1 MKKYALLIGAALS
14 TNAALAAEMAT
25 VDWSS
30 VPSNTVT
37 LFYPAQSSYQW
48 LRSSEHKNAQRET
61 VEGQACVTCH
71 KGEEK
76 ALGDKLVQE
85 GDLEPTPVEGKNGWV
100 DLAVQAAYDDQNA
113 YFRFQWKT
121 HGDQPGIEYPYY
133 RFDGKAWKVYGGPR
147 LNLDVQDGDQPA
159 IYEDRLTLMVDDGK
173 VPLFATQGCWA
184 TCHDGERDMPGA
196 VTKKQAAENP
206 LLKALKKKD
215 LRKFIPAS
223 RSDDMDWSTGK
234 SQEEIA
240 KLKAAG
246 QYLDLF
252 QWRAHRS
259 NPVGMADDGYVLEYR
274 LFDSGKKMFD
284 SNMDGKTKQ
293 PKFMFDAA
301 KFGAKAVTAD
311 QLWTKENFLIQGV
324 NAVPFDPNAG
334 WKEGDMLPRYATTS
348 KVEGSAGDNLA
359 NGTWKDGVWTVV
371 IARPL
376 NLAHADDKAFKE
388 GGVYNVGFAVHDDNI
403 TTRGHFVSFTR
414 TLGFGAAADIEAV
427 KLP

>member
-14 TNAALAAEMAT
+14 THTALAAEMAT

-30 VPSNTVT
+30 VPTKSIT

-48 LRSSEHKNAQRET
+48 LRSPDHKKAQRET
-61 VEGQACVTCH
+61 MEGQACVTCH

-85 GDLEPTPVEGKNGWV
+85 GDLEPTPVEDKNGWV
-100 DLAVQAAYDDQNA
+100 DLAVQAAYDEKNA

-121 HGDQPGIEYPYY
+121 HNDKPGIEYPYY

-147 LNLDVQDGDQPA
+147 LNPDVQDGDQPA
-159 IYEDRLTLMVDDGK
+159 IYEDRLTLMVDDGS
-173 VPLFATQGCWA
+173 VPLFAAQGCWA
-184 TCHDGERDMPGA
+184 TCHDGERDMPDA
-196 VTKKQAAENP
+196 VTKEQAAENP

-215 LRKFIPAS
+215 LRKYIPAS

-274 LFDSGKKMFD
+274 LFDGGKKMFD

-376 NLAHADDKAFKE
+376 NLAHGDDKALKP

-414 TLGFGAAADIEAV
+414 TLGLGAAADIEAV